1 MLDEPFTGLDQP
13 SQESLKLVF
22 KQLREQGKLL
32 LISHHDL
39 GSVPELFDQVLL
51 LNGELLAAGLV
62 ADVFTQ
68 ENLARTYGT
77 RVFSKIAHGLAT

>member
-1 MLDEPFTGLDQP
+1 MFR
-13 SQESLKLVF
+13 
-22 KQLREQGKLL
+22 QLREQGKLL

-51 LNGELLAAGLV
+51 VNGELLTSGPV

-68 ENLARTYGT
+68 ENLTRTYGT
-77 RVFSKIAHGLAT
+77 RVFSRIDHGLAT